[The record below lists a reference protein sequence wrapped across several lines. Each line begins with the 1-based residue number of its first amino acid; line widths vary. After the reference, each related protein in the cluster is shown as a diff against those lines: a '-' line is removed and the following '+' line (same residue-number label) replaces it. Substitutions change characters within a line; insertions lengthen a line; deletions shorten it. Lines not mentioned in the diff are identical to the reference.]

1 MKTAR
6 RTLPVFALACLAW
19 AVNFTL
25 EGAENAEGL
34 AQAARDAVAEDA
46 AVAQAAV
53 AKLRAAGP
61 AGLEALLDAHAK
73 ALAADWGLPALSTD
87 TELAP
92 PYQESNNAEAPGL
105 KPKADP
111 AFARLRGAIDA
122 VAQQK
127 DAIAS
132 RLYWYTDLEQAKAA
146 AAAAHKPILSLRLL
160 GKLDEDYS
168 CANSRF
174 FRTVLYANQE
184 VSAYLRER
192 YVLHWQSV
200 RPVPKVTIDFGDGR
214 VLERTLTGNSIHYV
228 LDSHGR
234 TVDAIP
240 GLYAAARFKKM
251 LVRSEAAVRDI
262 GNLKQ
267 DLFEN
272 RLRRL
277 HYGWGAENATA
288 LGRERDQVRAWA
300 GDSSQGDRV
309 GQGGTPTAREAA
321 PFAESKMVTELPIL
335 QRFAA
340 DDPLLRP
347 ENELW
352 AKIARFHAGEARLD
366 AGSLALMADKLPPAA
381 RAMPLAVT
389 KAMVETPLARIARS
403 FQSSIAQD
411 TVYNEYVFH
420 RRIHEWFALDR
431 AAALKVDD
439 LNEKVYAQLFLTP
452 SSDPWL
458 GLVPANTYT
467 ALPCD
472 GLTTTSK

>member
-19 AVNFTL
+19 AGNFTL
-25 EGAENAEGL
+25 EGAENTAGL
-34 AQAARDAVAEDA
+34 AQAAREAVAEDA

-61 AGLEALLDAHAK
+61 AGLEALFETHAK
-73 ALAADWGLPALSTD
+73 AIAADWGLPALPSVTK
-87 TELAP
+87 LAP
-92 PYQESNNAEAPGL
+92 PDQERSNAAGPGI
-105 KPKADP
+105 KPNADP
-111 AFARLRGAIDA
+111 AATRLRLALDK

-132 RLYWYTDLEQAKAA
+132 RLYWYTDFELAKAA

-174 FRTVLYANQE
+174 FRTVLYANRD

-228 LDSHGR
+228 LDGHGR
-234 TVDAIP
+234 TIDAIP
-240 GLYAAARFKKM
+240 GLYSAARFKEL
-251 LVRSEAAVRDI
+251 LVRGEEAAKAV
-262 GNLKQ
+262 GSFKQ
-267 DLFEN
+267 DIFES
-272 RLRRL
+272 RMRQW
-277 HYGWGAENATA
+277 HASWGTENAAA
-288 LGRERDQVRAWA
+288 LKRERDQARASADGNAQTGRA
-300 GDSSQGDRV
+300 GAGAH
-309 GQGGTPTAREAA
+309 PTAREAA
-321 PFAESKMVTELPIL
+321 PFAESKMVAELPIL
-335 QRFAA
+335 RRMAA

-352 AKIARFHAGEARLD
+352 QKTAHLHEDDARLD

-381 RAMPLAVT
+381 SAMPLAAT
-389 KAMVETPLARIARS
+389 KEAIESPLMRIART
-403 FQSSIAQD
+403 FQASIAQD

-420 RRIHEWFALDR
+420 RRIHEWFALDG
-431 AAALKVDD
+431 AAAWKVGD
-439 LNEKVYAQLFLTP
+439 LSEKVYAQLFLTP